1 MELEVKRDVK
11 ESAYT
16 MGRLYIDGK
25 YFCDTVE
32 DTDRGLTSSMTEGD
46 IKRVKVSGK
55 TAIPKGKYDVT
66 LHVVSPRFGKRK
78 QYAFC
83 EGKLP
88 RLISVPGFDGVLI
101 HIGNS
106 AKDTEGC
113 ILVGV
118 NRKNGYVYKSADT
131 FKRLYAELLKAKM
144 GITIKIS

>member
-1 MELEVKRDVK
+1 MKRDVK
-11 ESAYT
+11 AAGYT
-16 MGRLYIDGK
+16 MGRLYVDGK

-32 DTDRGLTSSMTEGD
+32 DTDRGLTSDMTAGD
-46 IKRVKVSGK
+46 IARVKVAGQ
-55 TAIPKGKYDVT
+55 TAIPKGKYPVT
-66 LHVVSPRFGKRK
+66 LNVVSPRFGKRK

-83 EGKLP
+83 EGKVP
-88 RLISVPGFDGVLI
+88 RLVSVPGFDGVLI

-118 NRKNGYVYKSADT
+118 NRKYGFVYKSADT
-131 FKRLYAELLKAKM
+131 FRRLYAEMKKARM